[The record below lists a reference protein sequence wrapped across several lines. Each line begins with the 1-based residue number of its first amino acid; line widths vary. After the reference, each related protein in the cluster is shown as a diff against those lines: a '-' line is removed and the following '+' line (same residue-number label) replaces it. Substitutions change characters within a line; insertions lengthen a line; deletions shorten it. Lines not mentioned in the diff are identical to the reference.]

1 MATQLLS
8 PLPAAP
14 PRWLWAERKW
24 NPSLHPR
31 GPDGRFTKSSARPAT
46 PKQKKRINYVRNGPK
61 RKPFRNPKEAAA
73 ALARTSPVPAGSLPR
88 IPETNKALRAGRP
101 APDGELAAAMAPT
114 PEPMTMFRSV
124 PRSEFGDVAPEDLRG
139 FVVQD
144 AGYFPTSAAPAAPQP
159 GEVRM
164 RIDVPAGVNAAGS
177 PDTSE
182 LVIDA
187 GTEMSVD
194 DIVTNPDGSTLMTL
208 TALPPE
214 GSEGGATPEP
224 DADPV
229 SGPDA
234 TPEPAGTP
242 PRDYDQELADAA
254 TGNDA
259 LGAIPSGMPPR
270 GGLNDAQLDAYEEYR
285 DISFV
290 PINRAL
296 RGGDPAAEIGGAWAP
311 RVQVDHWVESMDAA
325 MAESRV
331 ERDVVTYRGIQDARH
346 LFGEHF
352 NGNLEGLEWREDA
365 YQSTSADRTIADD
378 FAREAKDQTHAVV
391 MRVRVPAG
399 TGAVQLSGDE
409 YESEALL
416 ERGLA
421 MRVVRD
427 SAGPPR
433 VLDVEVVPSGQA

>member
-1 MATQLLS
+1 MATQLLN

-73 ALARTSPVPAGSLPR
+73 ALARTSQVPAGSLPR

-101 APDGELAAAMAPT
+101 APDSELAAAMAPT

-144 AGYFPTSAAPAAPQP
+144 AGYFPTSAAPSTPQP

-164 RIDVPAGVNAAGS
+164 RIDVPAGVHAAGS

-182 LVIDA
+182 LIIDA

-194 DIVTNPDGSTLMTL
+194 DITANPDGSTLMTL

-214 GSEGGATPEP
+214 GSDDQGGSP
-224 DADPV
+224 DA
-229 SGPDA
+229 
-234 TPEPAGTP
+234 PEPAP
-242 PRDYDQELADAA
+242 EPSPAA
-254 TGNDA
+254 APGPDIDEQFSSALSGNEA
-259 LGAIPSGMPPR
+259 LGSLAAGMPPPR
-270 GGLNDAQLDAYEEYR
+270 GLTEDQEDAYTEYR
-285 DISFV
+285 DLSFI

-296 RGGDPAAEIGGAWAP
+296 RGGDPAAEIDGAWAP
-311 RVQVDHWVESMDAA
+311 RTQVNVWVSNMDEAMNSSRTTQSM
-325 MAESRV
+325 
-331 ERDVVTYRGIQDARH
+331 VTYRGVQRGSAM
-346 LFGEHF
+346 FGDRLD
-352 NGNLEGLEWREDA
+352 GNLEGMEWREDA
-365 YQSTSADRTIADD
+365 FVSSSTDPNIAND
-378 FAREAKDQTHAVV
+378 FAAEANDPSQAVV
-391 MRVRVPAG
+391 MRVLVPAG

-416 ERGLA
+416 ERGLK

-427 SAGPPR
+427 NGGTPR
-433 VLDVEVVPSGQA
+433 QIDVEVVPADAA